1 MIRLLVNGTVLT
13 QDDSL
18 PVAQALAVKDGRIV
32 EVGGTDEILW
42 LREDEYELIDL
53 AGRTVVPGFVDPH
66 NHFSI
71 AALEVF
77 WPDCRT
83 ADSVD
88 DLQRRL
94 AVAAAGTPAGEWI
107 RGVGY
112 DHTRLPGRRHPTR
125 ADLDAAVPD
134 RPALLV
140 HYSHHQAVANSAA
153 LAAAGITRA
162 TPDPPGGEIA
172 RDRAGEPTGLLFER
186 ALGAVEAAS
195 RVGWEARFVE
205 VARAATLRYA
215 ALGLTTIQDAAVSPA
230 MARRYAEARAAG
242 ALAIDVGEVHVGSAG
257 WFDPPDDAAPGAPV
271 KLFADG
277 GYRCAMR
284 LGDRVSGF
292 LFYERQA
299 LAARMIAA
307 WRSDRGVVCHA
318 LGNLGVETAVGA
330 IEDALAREPAGR
342 GRVRVDHAMFL
353 DRASLVR
360 LVDLGVWVV
369 VQPSFIWDHGG
380 HAPSP
385 EVMLRPF
392 ATARA
397 AGLPQAFSSDYPCG
411 ENAPLVGI
419 QAAVTRRTR
428 LGEPAG
434 LEEALPVEAA
444 LRAYTLDAA
453 RAAGL
458 DGDRGSLVSG
468 KRGDLV
474 VLSQNPLECRPEAIK
489 DLQVLQTWVQGIR
502 LTGRSLVTVA
512 GQ

>member
-1 MIRLLVNGTVLT
+1 VIHLLVNATVLT
-13 QDDSL
+13 LDDSL

-77 WPDCRT
+77 WPDCRA
-83 ADSVD
+83 ADSVEA
-88 DLQRRL
+88 LQRLL
-94 AVAAAGTPAGEWI
+94 AGAAADTPPGEWV

-134 RPALLV
+134 RPVLLM
-140 HYSHHQAVANSAA
+140 HYSHHQAVASSRA

-172 RDRAGEPTGLLFER
+172 RDKSGEPTGLLFER
-186 ALGAVEAAS
+186 AIGAVETAS

-205 VARAATLRYA
+205 VARAASLRYA
-215 ALGLTTIQDAAVSPA
+215 ALGITTIQDAAVTPA

-242 ALAIDVGEVHVGSAG
+242 ALAIDVGEVRVGSTG

-284 LGDRVSGF
+284 VGDRVSGF
-292 LFYERQA
+292 LFYERDA
-299 LAARMIAA
+299 LAARMVAA
-307 WRSDRGVVCHA
+307 WRSGRGVVCHA

-353 DRASLVR
+353 DRERLTR

-369 VQPSFIWDHGG
+369 VQPAFIWDHGG
-380 HAPSP
+380 RSPSP
-385 EVMLRPF
+385 DLMLRPF
-392 ATARA
+392 ATAHA
-397 AGLPQAFSSDYPCG
+397 AGLRQAFSSDYPCG
-411 ENAPLVGI
+411 DNAPLIGI

-428 LGEPAG
+428 LGEPSG
-434 LEEALPVEAA
+434 LEEALPAETA

-453 RAAGL
+453 QAAGL
-458 DGDRGSLVSG
+458 EADRGSLVPG
-468 KRGDLV
+468 KRADFL
-474 VLSQNPLECRPEAIK
+474 VLSADPRECPAEAIK
-489 DLQVLQTWVQGIR
+489 DVQVLQTWVRGARI
-502 LTGRSLVTVA
+502 LVRP
-512 GQ
+512 

>member
-1 MIRLLVNGTVLT
+1 M
-13 QDDSL
+13 DESL
-18 PVAQALAVKDGRIV
+18 PVAQALAVKSGRIV

-42 LREDEYELIDL
+42 LREDDYELIDC
-53 AGRTVVPGFVDPH
+53 AGRTIVPGFVDPH
-66 NHFSI
+66 NHFSL

-77 WPDCRT
+77 WPDCRP
-83 ADSVD
+83 ADSVE

-94 AVAAAGTPAGEWI
+94 AAAAGETPAGEWV

-112 DHTRLPGRRHPTR
+112 DHARLPGRRHPTR

-140 HYSHHQAVANSAA
+140 HYSHHQAVANSRA
-153 LAAAGITRA
+153 LAAAGIARG
-162 TPDPPGGEIA
+162 TPDPPGGEIG
-172 RDRAGEPTGLLFER
+172 RDRSGEPTGLLFER
-186 ALGAVEAAS
+186 AISAVDTAS
-195 RVGWEARFVE
+195 RAGWEARFVD

-284 LGDRVSGF
+284 VGERVSGF
-292 LFYERQA
+292 LFYEREA
-299 LAARMIAA
+299 LAARMVAA
-307 WRSDRGVVCHA
+307 WRSGRGVVCHA
-318 LGNLGVETAVGA
+318 LGNLGVETAVAA
-330 IEDALAREPAGR
+330 IADALTREPAGR

-353 DRASLVR
+353 DRVSLSR

-380 HAPSP
+380 RAPSP

-392 ATARA
+392 ATAHA
-397 AGLPQAFSSDYPCG
+397 AGLRQAFSSDYPCG
-411 ENAPLVGI
+411 ENSPLLGI

-428 LGEPAG
+428 RGEPSG
-434 LEEALPVEAA
+434 LEEALPAETA
-444 LRAYTLDAA
+444 LRAYTLEAA

-458 DGDRGSLVSG
+458 EADRGVLMSG
-468 KRGDLV
+468 KRADFL
-474 VLSQNPLECRPEAIK
+474 VLSSNPLEGPAEAIK
-489 DLQVLQTWVQGIR
+489 DVRVLQTWVEGVPI
-502 LTGRSLVTVA
+502 LVRP
-512 GQ
+512 

>member
-1 MIRLLVNGTVLT
+1 
-13 QDDSL
+13 
-18 PVAQALAVKDGRIV
+18 
-32 EVGGTDEILW
+32 
-42 LREDEYELIDL
+42 
-53 AGRTVVPGFVDPH
+53 
-66 NHFSI
+66 
-71 AALEVF
+71 
-77 WPDCRT
+77 
-83 ADSVD
+83 
-88 DLQRRL
+88 
-94 AVAAAGTPAGEWI
+94 
-107 RGVGY
+107 VGY

-134 RPALLV
+134 RPVLLM
-140 HYSHHQAVANSAA
+140 HYSHHQAVASSRA

-172 RDRAGEPTGLLFER
+172 RDRSGEPTGLLFER
-186 ALGAVEAAS
+186 AISGVEVAS
-195 RVGWEARFVE
+195 RAGWEARFVE

-215 ALGLTTIQDAAVSPA
+215 ALGLTTIQDAAVTPA
-230 MARRYAEARAAG
+230 MAARYADARAAG

-257 WFDPPDDAAPGAPV
+257 WFEPPEDAAGAPV

-284 LGDRVSGF
+284 VGDRVSGF
-292 LFYERQA
+292 LLYERPA

-307 WRSDRGVVCHA
+307 WRSGRGVVCHA

-380 HAPSP
+380 RAPSP

-419 QAAVTRRTR
+419 QAAVTRHTR

-474 VLSQNPLECRPEAIK
+474 VLSQNPLECPPEAIK
-489 DLQVLQTWVQGIR
+489 DLQVLQTWVQGVR
-502 LTGRSLVTVA
+502 LTGQSLVNAA

>member
-1 MIRLLVNGTVLT
+1 VIHLLVNATVLT
-13 QDDSL
+13 MDDSL

-83 ADSVD
+83 ADSVAE
-88 DLQRRL
+88 LQRRL
-94 AVAAAGTPAGEWI
+94 ATAAGEAPAGEWI

-112 DHTRLPGRRHPTR
+112 DHTRLAGRRHPTR

-134 RPALLV
+134 RPVLLV
-140 HYSHHQAVANSAA
+140 HYSHHQAVANSMA
-153 LAAAGITRA
+153 LAVAGITRA
-162 TPDPPGGEIA
+162 TPDPAGGEIA
-172 RDRAGEPTGLLFER
+172 RDKAGEPTGLLFER
-186 ALGAVEAAS
+186 AIGAVETAS
-195 RVGWEARFVE
+195 RAGWERRFVD

-215 ALGLTTIQDAAVSPA
+215 ALGLTTIQDAAVTPA

-242 ALAIDVGEVHVGSAG
+242 ALAIDVAEVRVGSTG

-292 LFYERQA
+292 LFYERDA
-299 LAARMIAA
+299 LAARVLAA
-307 WRSDRGVVCHA
+307 WRSGRSVVCHA

-330 IEDALAREPAGR
+330 IEDALAHERGGR
-342 GRVRVDHAMFL
+342 GRVRIDHAMFL
-353 DRASLVR
+353 DAALLGR
-360 LVDLGVWVV
+360 LVDLGLWVV

-380 HAPSP
+380 RAPAP
-385 EVMLRPF
+385 DVLLRPF
-392 ATARA
+392 ATAHA

-411 ENAPLVGI
+411 ENAPLLGI

-428 LGEPAG
+428 LGEPSGPEQAVS
-434 LEEALPVEAA
+434 VEMA
-444 LRAYTLDAA
+444 LRAYTVDAA

-458 DGDRGSLVSG
+458 DADRGALMAG
-468 KRGDLV
+468 KRADFL
-474 VLSQNPLECRPEAIK
+474 VLSDNPLECPPERIK
-489 DLQVLQTWVQGIR
+489 DIQVLQTWVQGVPIMVR
-502 LTGRSLVTVA
+502 P
-512 GQ
+512 

>member
-1 MIRLLVNGTVLT
+1 MIHLLVNATVLT
-13 QDDSL
+13 LDDSL

-53 AGRTVVPGFVDPH
+53 DGRTVVPGFVDPH

-83 ADSVD
+83 ADSVEE
-88 DLQRRL
+88 LQRLL
-94 AVAAAGTPAGEWI
+94 ARAAAETPAGEWV

-112 DHTRLPGRRHPTR
+112 DHTRLAGRRHPTR
-125 ADLDAAVPD
+125 ADLDAAVAD
-134 RPALLV
+134 RTVLLM
-140 HYSHHQAVANSAA
+140 HYSHHQAVANSRA

-162 TPDPPGGEIA
+162 TPDPPGGEIG
-172 RDRAGEPTGLLFER
+172 RDRAGAPSGLLFER
-186 ALGAVEAAS
+186 AIGAVETAS
-195 RVGWEARFVE
+195 RAGWESRFVE
-205 VARAATLRYA
+205 VARAPSLRYA
-215 ALGLTTIQDAAVSPA
+215 ALGITTIQDAAVTPA

-242 ALAIDVGEVHVGSAG
+242 ALAIDVGEVRVGSAG

-284 LGDRVSGF
+284 VGDRVSGF
-292 LFYERQA
+292 LFYERDA
-299 LAARMIAA
+299 LAARMLAA
-307 WRSDRGVVCHA
+307 WRSGRNVVCHA

-330 IEDALAREPAGR
+330 IEDAVAREPAGR

-353 DRASLVR
+353 DRALLAR

-380 HAPSP
+380 RSPSP
-385 EVMLRPF
+385 DLLLRPF
-392 ATARA
+392 ATAHA
-397 AGLPQAFSSDYPCG
+397 AGLRQAFSSDYPCG

-428 LGEPAG
+428 LGEPSG
-434 LEEALPVEAA
+434 PEEAIPGEAA

-453 RAAGL
+453 RAAGF
-458 DGDRGSLVSG
+458 DADRGSLAPG
-468 KRGDLV
+468 KRADFL
-474 VLSQNPLECRPEAIK
+474 VLSDDPLQCPSEAIK
-489 DLQVLQTWVQGIR
+489 DVQVLQTWVAGVPI
-502 LTGRSLVTVA
+502 LVRP
-512 GQ
+512 

>member
-1 MIRLLVNGTVLT
+1 VIHLLVNATVLT
-13 QDDSL
+13 MDDSL

-53 AGRTVVPGFVDPH
+53 EGRTVVPGFVDPH

-71 AALEVF
+71 GALETF
-77 WPDCRT
+77 WPDCRA
-83 ADSVD
+83 ADSVE
-88 DLQRRL
+88 DLQRLL
-94 AVAAAGTPAGEWI
+94 ARAATRTPAGEWV

-134 RPALLV
+134 RPVLLM
-140 HYSHHQAVANSAA
+140 HYSHHQAVASSRA

-162 TPDPPGGEIA
+162 TPDPAGGEIA
-172 RDRAGEPTGLLFER
+172 RDTSGEPTGLLFER
-186 ALGAVEAAS
+186 ALSGVEVAS
-195 RVGWEARFVE
+195 REGWEARFVE
-205 VARAATLRYA
+205 VAHAATLRYA
-215 ALGLTTIQDAAVSPA
+215 ALGITTIQDAAVSPA

-242 ALAIDVGEVHVGSAG
+242 ALAIDVGEIGVGSRG
-257 WFDPPDDAAPGAPV
+257 WFDPPDDATPGAPI

-284 LGDRVSGF
+284 VGDRVSGF
-292 LFYERQA
+292 LFYDRAA
-299 LAARMIAA
+299 LAARMLAA
-307 WRSDRGVVCHA
+307 WRVERNVVCHA

-342 GRVRVDHAMFL
+342 GRVRIDHAMFL
-353 DRASLVR
+353 DRALLAR
-360 LVDLGVWVV
+360 LVDLGVWTV

-380 HAPSP
+380 RSPSP
-385 EVMLRPF
+385 DLLLRPF
-392 ATARA
+392 ATARE
-397 AGLPQAFSSDYPCG
+397 AGLRQAFSSDYPCG
-411 ENAPLVGI
+411 ENAPLLGI

-428 LGEPAG
+428 QGEPAG
-434 LEEALPVEAA
+434 LEEALPAEAA

-458 DGDRGSLVSG
+458 EADRGSLAPG
-468 KRGDLV
+468 KRADLL
-474 VLSQNPLECRPEAIK
+474 VLSADPLECRAEAIK
-489 DLQVLQTWVQGIR
+489 DVRVLQTWVNGEPIVVR
-502 LTGRSLVTVA
+502 P
-512 GQ
+512 

>member
-1 MIRLLVNGTVLT
+1 MIHLLVNATVLT

-32 EVGGTDEILW
+32 EVGGSDEILW
-42 LREDEYELIDL
+42 LREDEYEVIDL
-53 AGRTVVPGFVDPH
+53 EGRTVIPGFVDPH

-83 ADSVD
+83 ADSVEA
-88 DLQRRL
+88 LQALLVR
-94 AVAAAGTPAGEWI
+94 AAADTPAGEWV

-112 DHTRLPGRRHPTR
+112 DHGRLPGRRHPTR
-125 ADLDAAVPD
+125 ADLDAAVAD
-134 RPALLV
+134 RPVLLM
-140 HYSHHQAVANSAA
+140 HYSHHQAVANSRA

-172 RDRAGEPTGLLFER
+172 RDKAGEPTGLLFER
-186 ALGAVEAAS
+186 AIGTVETAS
-195 RVGWEARFVE
+195 RAGWEARFVD
-205 VARAATLRYA
+205 VAREASLRYA
-215 ALGLTTIQDAAVSPA
+215 ELGLTTIQDAAVTPA

-242 ALAIDVGEVHVGSAG
+242 ALAIDVAEVRVGSTG

-284 LGDRVSGF
+284 MGDRVTGF
-292 LFYERQA
+292 LFYERDA
-299 LAARMIAA
+299 LAARMVAA
-307 WRSDRGVVCHA
+307 WRSGRGVVCHA
-318 LGNLGVETAVGA
+318 LGNRGVENAVGA
-330 IEDALAREPAGR
+330 IEDALEREPAGR

-353 DRASLVR
+353 DRALLTR

-380 HAPSP
+380 SSPSP
-385 EVMLRPF
+385 ELMLRPF

-397 AGLPQAFSSDYPCG
+397 AGLRQAFSSDYPCG
-411 ENAPLVGI
+411 ENSPLLGI

-428 LGEPAG
+428 HGEPSG
-434 LEEALPVEAA
+434 LEEALAAGDA

-458 DGDRGSLVSG
+458 EADRGSLVAG
-468 KRGDLV
+468 KRADFL
-474 VLSQNPLECRPEAIK
+474 VLSGDPLEGPTDAIK
-489 DLQVLQTWVQGIR
+489 DVKVLQTWVQGVPI
-502 LTGRSLVTVA
+502 LVRP
-512 GQ
+512 

>member
-1 MIRLLVNGTVLT
+1 MIHLLVNATVLT
-13 QDDSL
+13 MDDSL

-42 LREDEYELIDL
+42 LREDEYEVIDL

-83 ADSVD
+83 ADCVEE
-88 DLQRRL
+88 LQRRL
-94 AVAAAGTPAGEWI
+94 ALAAGDAPAGEWI

-112 DHTRLPGRRHPTR
+112 DHTRLAGRRHPTR

-134 RPALLV
+134 RPVLLV
-140 HYSHHQAVANSAA
+140 HYSHHQAVANSMA

-172 RDRAGEPTGLLFER
+172 HDKAGEPTGLLFER
-186 ALGAVEAAS
+186 AIGAVETAS
-195 RVGWEARFVE
+195 RAGWEARFVD

-215 ALGLTTIQDAAVSPA
+215 ALGLTTIQDAAVTPA

-242 ALAIDVGEVHVGSAG
+242 ALAIDVGEVRVGSTG

-284 LGDRVSGF
+284 VGDRVSGF
-292 LFYERQA
+292 LFYERDA
-299 LAARMIAA
+299 LAARVLAA
-307 WRSDRGVVCHA
+307 WRSGRSVVCHA

-330 IEDALAREPAGR
+330 IEDALARDPAGR
-342 GRVRVDHAMFL
+342 GRVRIDHAMFL
-353 DRASLVR
+353 DAALLGR

-380 HAPSP
+380 RAPAP
-385 EVMLRPF
+385 GVLLRPF
-392 ATARA
+392 ATAHA

-411 ENAPLVGI
+411 ENAPLLGI

-428 LGEPAG
+428 LGEPSG
-434 LEEALPVEAA
+434 PEEAVSAEMA

-458 DGDRGSLVSG
+458 DADRGALMAG
-468 KRGDLV
+468 KRADFL
-474 VLSQNPLECRPEAIK
+474 VLSDNPLECPPEAIK
-489 DLQVLQTWVQGIR
+489 DIQVLQTWVQGVPIMVR
-502 LTGRSLVTVA
+502 P
-512 GQ
+512 

>member
-1 MIRLLVNGTVLT
+1 M
-13 QDDSL
+13 DDSL

-42 LREDEYELIDL
+42 LREDDYELIDL
-53 AGRTVVPGFVDPH
+53 GGRTIVPGFIDPH
-66 NHFSI
+66 NHFSL

-77 WPDCRT
+77 WSDCRT
-83 ADSVD
+83 ADSVE

-94 AVAAAGTPAGEWI
+94 AGAAAETPAGEWV

-140 HYSHHQAVANSAA
+140 HYSHHQVVANSRA
-153 LAAAGITRA
+153 LAAAGIARA
-162 TPDPPGGEIA
+162 TPDPPGGEIG
-172 RDRAGEPTGLLFER
+172 RDRTGEPNGLLFER
-186 ALGAVEAAS
+186 ATSAVDTAS
-195 RVGWEARFVE
+195 RAGWETRFLD

-230 MARRYAEARAAG
+230 MARRYAEARGAG
-242 ALAIDVGEVHVGSAG
+242 ALAIDVGEIHVGSTG
-257 WFDPPDDAAPGAPV
+257 WFDPPDDAAAGAPV

-284 LGDRVSGF
+284 VGDRVSGF
-292 LFYERQA
+292 LFYERPA

-307 WRSDRGVVCHA
+307 WRSGRGVVCHA

-353 DRASLVR
+353 DRLSLTR
-360 LVDLGVWVV
+360 LIDLGVWVV

-380 HAPSP
+380 RSPAP

-392 ATARA
+392 ATAHA
-397 AGLPQAFSSDYPCG
+397 AGLRQAFSSDYPCG
-411 ENAPLVGI
+411 ENAPLLGI

-428 LGEPAG
+428 LGEPSG
-434 LEEALPVEAA
+434 PEEALPAEIA
-444 LRAYTLDAA
+444 LRAYTLEAA

-458 DGDRGSLVSG
+458 DRDRGALIPG
-468 KRGDLV
+468 KRADFL
-474 VLSQNPLECRPEAIK
+474 VLSSNPLEEPAEAIGAIR
-489 DLQVLQTWVQGIR
+489 VLQTWVEGMPVMVR
-502 LTGRSLVTVA
+502 P
-512 GQ
+512 

>member
-1 MIRLLVNGTVLT
+1 MIHLLVNATVLT
-13 QDDSL
+13 LDDSL

-53 AGRTVVPGFVDPH
+53 DGRTVVPGFVDPH

-83 ADSVD
+83 ADSVEE
-88 DLQRRL
+88 LQRLL
-94 AVAAAGTPAGEWI
+94 ARAAAETPAGEWV

-112 DHTRLPGRRHPTR
+112 DHTRLAGRRHPTR
-125 ADLDAAVPD
+125 ADLDAAVAD
-134 RPALLV
+134 RPVLLM
-140 HYSHHQAVANSAA
+140 HYSHHQAVANSRA

-162 TPDPPGGEIA
+162 TPDPPGGEIG
-172 RDRAGEPTGLLFER
+172 RDRAGAPSGLLFER
-186 ALGAVEAAS
+186 AIGAVETAS
-195 RVGWEARFVE
+195 RAGWESRFVE
-205 VARAATLRYA
+205 VARAASLRYA
-215 ALGLTTIQDAAVSPA
+215 ALGITTIQDAAVTPA

-242 ALAIDVGEVHVGSAG
+242 ALAIDVGEVRVGSAG

-284 LGDRVSGF
+284 VGDRVSGF
-292 LFYERQA
+292 LFYERDA
-299 LAARMIAA
+299 LAARMLAA
-307 WRSDRGVVCHA
+307 WRSGRNVVCHA

-330 IEDALAREPAGR
+330 IEDAVAREPAGR

-353 DRASLVR
+353 DRALLAR

-380 HAPSP
+380 RSPSP
-385 EVMLRPF
+385 DLLLRPF
-392 ATARA
+392 ATAHA
-397 AGLPQAFSSDYPCG
+397 AGLRQAFSSDYPCG

-428 LGEPAG
+428 LGEPSG
-434 LEEALPVEAA
+434 PEEAIPGEAA

-453 RAAGL
+453 RAAGF
-458 DGDRGSLVSG
+458 DADRGSLAPG
-468 KRGDLV
+468 KRADFL
-474 VLSQNPLECRPEAIK
+474 VLSDDPLQCPSEAIK
-489 DLQVLQTWVQGIR
+489 DVQVLQTWVAGVPI
-502 LTGRSLVTVA
+502 LVRP
-512 GQ
+512 

>member
-1 MIRLLVNGTVLT
+1 VIHLLVNATVLT
-13 QDDSL
+13 LDDSL

-53 AGRTVVPGFVDPH
+53 DGRTVVPGFVDPH

-83 ADSVD
+83 ADSVEE
-88 DLQRRL
+88 LQRLL
-94 AVAAAGTPAGEWI
+94 ARAAAETPAGEWV

-112 DHTRLPGRRHPTR
+112 DHTRLASRRHPTR
-125 ADLDAAVPD
+125 ADLDAAVAD
-134 RPALLV
+134 RPVLLM
-140 HYSHHQAVANSAA
+140 HYSHHQAVANSRA

-162 TPDPPGGEIA
+162 TPDPPGGEIG
-172 RDRAGEPTGLLFER
+172 RDRAGAPSGLLFER
-186 ALGAVEAAS
+186 AIGAVETAS
-195 RVGWEARFVE
+195 RAGWESRFVE
-205 VARAATLRYA
+205 VARAASLRYA
-215 ALGLTTIQDAAVSPA
+215 ALGITTIQDAAVTPA

-242 ALAIDVGEVHVGSAG
+242 ALAIDVGEVRVGSAG

-284 LGDRVSGF
+284 VGDRVSGF
-292 LFYERQA
+292 LFYERDA
-299 LAARMIAA
+299 LAARMLAA
-307 WRSDRGVVCHA
+307 WRSGRNVVCHA

-330 IEDALAREPAGR
+330 IEDAVAREPAGR

-353 DRASLVR
+353 DRALLAR

-380 HAPSP
+380 RSPSP
-385 EVMLRPF
+385 DLLLRPF
-392 ATARA
+392 ATAHA
-397 AGLPQAFSSDYPCG
+397 AGLRQAFSSDYPCG

-428 LGEPAG
+428 LGEPSG
-434 LEEALPVEAA
+434 PEEAIPGEAA

-453 RAAGL
+453 RAAGF
-458 DGDRGSLVSG
+458 DADRGSLAPG
-468 KRGDLV
+468 KRADFL
-474 VLSQNPLECRPEAIK
+474 VLSDDPLQCPSEAIK
-489 DLQVLQTWVQGIR
+489 DVQVLQTWVAGVPI
-502 LTGRSLVTVA
+502 LVRP
-512 GQ
+512 